1 MYGDFY
7 FKSKGGGT
15 MKHVSSYTHTQKQLN
30 DYANQKNCNSNV
42 YKAMLD
48 NRANQLNPNNFRYY
62 LSRMQNKKK

>member
-1 MYGDFY
+1 
-7 FKSKGGGT
+7 
-15 MKHVSSYTHTQKQLN
+15 MKYVSNYTHTQKQLN
-30 DYANQKNCNSNV
+30 DYANQKNCNSNA